1 MPLQNKIA
9 IVTGAGRGIGRA
21 IALGFAQ
28 KGARLTL
35 AARTV
40 NELDVVANEVRALG
54 QQALVTPCDVTD
66 EAQVKEMVQ
75 TTLDKYGRIDI
86 LVNNAGMGAFRPAYG
101 THLRSWEKL
110 IAVNTTST
118 FLCTKH
124 VWRAMRKQ
132 KAGSIINVS
141 SLAGTRAYPMYAA
154 YSASKWGQ
162 IGFTKVTAEEG
173 KPDNIRV
180 NAMAPG
186 KVDTAMREAVAEDK
200 TQMLTAED
208 CVGTAI
214 FLASDAS
221 RYITGQI
228 IELEWFGAPQQKE
241 N

>member
-75 TTLDKYGRIDI
+75 TTLDEYGRIDI

-180 NAMAPG
+180 NAIAPG